1 MMDFEQQQ
9 QQQERMHANNKV
21 EAKPFDLLRARG

>member
-1 MMDFEQQQ
+1 MMDFEQQ